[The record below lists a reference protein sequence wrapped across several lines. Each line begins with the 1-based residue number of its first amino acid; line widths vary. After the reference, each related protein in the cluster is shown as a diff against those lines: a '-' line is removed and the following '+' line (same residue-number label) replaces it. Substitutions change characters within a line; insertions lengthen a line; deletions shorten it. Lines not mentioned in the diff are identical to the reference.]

1 MNSNLIGFLRCMK
14 QENNKSSD
22 SGYILGKCID
32 DSKEIS
38 VESAPIFSLFSTAAQ
53 VVLWKLNL
61 DSYVKY

>member
-1 MNSNLIGFLRCMK
+1 MK